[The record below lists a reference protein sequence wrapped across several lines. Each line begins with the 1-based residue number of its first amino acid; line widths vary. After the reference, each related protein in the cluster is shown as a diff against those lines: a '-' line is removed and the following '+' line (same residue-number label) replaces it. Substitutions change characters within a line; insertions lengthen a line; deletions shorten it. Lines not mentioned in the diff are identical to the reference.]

1 MNIRSLIIIPQ
12 VPEAQLIFFFQSI
25 FYYSDWII
33 SIVLSS
39 TSLILSSVP
48 FLDVIHPLSILLDF

>member
-1 MNIRSLIIIPQ
+1 MNVRSLIIPQ
-12 VPEAQLIFFFQSI
+12 VPEAQLIFFFRSI
-25 FYYSDWII
+25 IYYSDWII